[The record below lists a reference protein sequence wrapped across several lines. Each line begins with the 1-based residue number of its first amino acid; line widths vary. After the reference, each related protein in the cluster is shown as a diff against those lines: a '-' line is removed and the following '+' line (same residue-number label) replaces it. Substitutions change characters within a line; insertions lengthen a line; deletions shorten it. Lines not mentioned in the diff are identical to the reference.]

1 MTTVS
6 SIAVVRFA
14 VTAPGLRIVGTALTR
29 RWPPTDTTAFLGS
42 GDRAA
47 RAEAATAAARRIY
60 AYNVY
65 IPIYI
70 YIYIYFIYT
79 YIHKILYMYTVY
91 EQADEGISEAECT

>member
-1 MTTVS
+1 MYKYYKVYIMYMTYLIYIITIESCSMRNGIMSHHQQMTVPGRG
-6 SIAVVRFA
+6 VRFA

-60 AYNVY
+60 ICV
-65 IPIYI
+65 
-70 YIYIYFIYT
+70 
-79 YIHKILYMYTVY
+79 
-91 EQADEGISEAECT
+91 

>member
-1 MTTVS
+1 MTVLGS
-6 SIAVVRFA
+6 DVKFA

-42 GDRAA
+42 GDRAV

-65 IPIYI
+65 IYLYIYTYNIIYI
-70 YIYIYFIYT
+70 Y
-79 YIHKILYMYTVY
+79 VY
-91 EQADEGISEAECT
+91 GMGRPTRV

>member
-1 MTTVS
+1 MIESCNMRIINNNNIHHQQMTVLGRG
-6 SIAVVRFA
+6 VKFA

-65 IPIYI
+65 IYLYICIYI
-70 YIYIYFIYT
+70 YIHT
-79 YIHKILYMYTVY
+79 
-91 EQADEGISEAECT
+91 